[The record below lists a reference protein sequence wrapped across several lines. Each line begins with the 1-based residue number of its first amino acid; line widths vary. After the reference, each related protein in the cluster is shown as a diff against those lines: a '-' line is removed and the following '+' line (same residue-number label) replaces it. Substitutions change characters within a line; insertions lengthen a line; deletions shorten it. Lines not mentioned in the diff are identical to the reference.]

1 MSHFDDLPQRD
12 GTHELEE
19 AAIVAFQTKLAES
32 GVFIL
37 QGADRKDYG
46 TDCQIEVI
54 ADGQATNVRVHVQLK
69 GTQRALNADGSLS
82 VEVRRTNLNYLL
94 GLGLITSS

>member
-1 MSHFDDLPQRD
+1 MSHFDDLPRRD

-19 AAIVAFQTKLAES
+19 AAIVAFQTKLAET
-32 GVFIL
+32 GLFIL

-54 ADGQATNVRVHVQLK
+54 ADGQATTRSPKPSTVCSRP
-69 GTQRALNADGSLS
+69 R
-82 VEVRRTNLNYLL
+82 
-94 GLGLITSS
+94 